1 MQASLETRVRATL
14 DRSIRPERGQQTTD
28 ASKVMIADSTK
39 PPTAAR
45 VDQGPDYSEISLWVG
60 IAILDLAMFVL
71 CAMSANLD
79 LRAAQSAVM
88 VIGP

>member
-1 MQASLETRVRATL
+1 MKATL

-60 IAILDLAMFVL
+60 ELATLLDPRDVRVFARVRRTID
-71 CAMSANLD
+71 SD
-79 LRAAQSAVM
+79 LTR
-88 VIGP
+88 GGF